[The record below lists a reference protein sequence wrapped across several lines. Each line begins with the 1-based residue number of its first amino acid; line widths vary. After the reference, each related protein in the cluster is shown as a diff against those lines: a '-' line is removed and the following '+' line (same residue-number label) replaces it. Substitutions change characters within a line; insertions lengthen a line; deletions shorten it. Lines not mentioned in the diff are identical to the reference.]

1 MRISNHVDA
10 DVPSTS
16 GIGRRRFLGAI
27 GSAGLAVVAGCTGRA
42 HEAAETPEP
51 VSLGGGKQDD
61 QGGMIIGEH
70 FGPNGQLFYR
80 DHEPAGHDNPAWFH
94 TLAHGLFPY
103 YFEHERRSWEAEAV
117 YVTDYSQVDYT
128 VTEAQG
134 QQFISSHVAPET
146 FGAASAMQY
155 VSGSDVHGGMG
166 PELIP
171 FGEPAD
177 AQAFRAEH
185 GGALLAFEDITEESL
200 KHLGQDHEH

>member
-1 MRISNHVDA
+1 MRHWDSIDA
-10 DVPSTS
+10 DVRTASS
-16 GIGRRRFLGAI
+16 LGRRRFLGAI
-27 GSAGLAVVAGCTGRA
+27 GSAGLAVVAGCTERA
-42 HEAAETPEP
+42 DETTETPVP

-70 FGPNGQLFYR
+70 FGPNGQIYYR

-103 YFEHERRSWEAEAV
+103 YFEHERRGWEAEAV
-117 YVTDYSQVDYT
+117 YVTDYSRVDYT
-128 VTEAQG
+128 VTEAQS
-134 QQFISSHVAPET
+134 QTFISSHVAPET

-155 VSGSDVHGGMG
+155 VSGSDAHGGMG

-171 FGEPAD
+171 FGDPDD
-177 AQAFRAEH
+177 AQAFTAEH

-200 KHLGQDHEH
+200 QHLGHDHEH